1 MTNAGKSEMF
11 FWGVLKR
18 DLLLSFRRKSD
29 LVNPLIFFP
38 DGCQSVSAWRQ
49 P

>member
-1 MTNAGKSEMF
+1 MTEGRTGEMF

-29 LVNPLIFFP
+29 LVNPLIFF
-38 DGCQSVSAWRQ
+38 
-49 P
+49 